1 MTDQNGYVASIAD
14 IPDCVLERMAVRTIA
29 DGRLLVDV
37 LDSPRIPV
45 AEGEDGRPR
54 ATSVERLMDRLEWS
68 RDRALRAM
76 FAADVI
82 RDVAKGG
89 PDVEML
95 DRIDH
100 TMAIL
105 GDDDGSDHGYC
116 CPIAMPVE
124 TLEALVR
131 TGMATIIRE

>member
-1 MTDQNGYVASIAD
+1 LTDQNGYVANISG
-14 IPDCVLERMAVRTIA
+14 IPDSVLERMAVRTIA

-37 LDSPRIPV
+37 LDSPRVPGT
-45 AEGEDGRPR
+45 EGEDGRPR
-54 ATSVERLMDRLEWS
+54 ATSVERLMERLEWG
-68 RDRALRAM
+68 RDRSLRAM

-89 PDVEML
+89 PDLEML
-95 DRIDH
+95 DMIDH

-116 CPIAMPVE
+116 CPIAMPV
-124 TLEALVR
+124 R
-131 TGMATIIRE
+131 TSASRVSAGMATIVTE